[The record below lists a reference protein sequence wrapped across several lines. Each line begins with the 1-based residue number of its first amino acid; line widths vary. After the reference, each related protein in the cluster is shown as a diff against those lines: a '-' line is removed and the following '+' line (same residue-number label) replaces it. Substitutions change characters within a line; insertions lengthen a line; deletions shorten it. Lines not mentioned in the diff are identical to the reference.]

1 VSWGVRL
8 FSRKT
13 SNRIR
18 RSGLKLHQERFRL
31 DIRVN
36 FFSEKMVRDQ
46 NRLPGQ
52 VVESSS
58 LEVFKKLVDV
68 VLRVILGKYSW

>member
-1 VSWGVRL
+1 M
-8 FSRKT
+8 
-13 SNRIR
+13 
-18 RSGLKLHQERFRL
+18 